1 MELRLVNDKT
11 IQYEE
16 FEVKKENLIKVRLHD
31 CDQDV
36 ESIWAV
42 VSDETK
48 KAIDSNQSTRSP
60 EHVASLRNAALMFY
74 PANSWGWIIP
84 IKLCGS
90 DIPECD
96 VNWVAD
102 DEEVGVNMGSWE
114 ENKETTN

>member
-1 MELRLVNDKT
+1 MELRLVNDQT
-11 IQYEE
+11 IQFDE

-31 CDQDV
+31 CDQDG

-48 KAIDSNQSTRSP
+48 KDIDNDVETRSP

-84 IKLCGS
+84 IRLQGNNW
-90 DIPECD
+90 PECD
-96 VNWVAD
+96 VNWMAD
-102 DEEVGVNMGSWE
+102 GQDVITNMGSWE
-114 ENKETTN
+114 EVEEKTE